1 MLLTRDL
8 GSGTSKHSNSCGRGA
23 LAQEIGGRDPKT
35 QQWKCTSECKLPT
48 TDEKQHI
55 VDLKSMV
62 RTLRRGLDAV
72 DSGCQNGHYTCKA
85 TGRDLAGHP
94 LTCTVAGSNSKLR
107 TLRAAAPHY
116 PVLPRFEAIRYH
128 KLSASIDS
136 ALRAG
141 KFASLALFCGIDG
154 YKYLFSSESRKS
166 TIQPVVDIKKSNLP
180 DIESELHAEM
190 ISELEK
196 KLADDPEVACCSC
209 ERL

>member
-1 MLLTRDL
+1 MFDVYWLLAAKDTQ
-8 GSGTSKHSNSCGRGA
+8 NS
-23 LAQEIGGRDPKT
+23 
-35 QQWKCTSECKLPT
+35 S
-48 TDEKQHI
+48 
-55 VDLKSMV
+55 
-62 RTLRRGLDAV
+62 
-72 DSGCQNGHYTCKA
+72 
-85 TGRDLAGHP
+85 
-94 LTCTVAGSNSKLR
+94 
-107 TLRAAAPHY
+107 PHY
-116 PVLPRFEAIRYH
+116 PVLRSFLTTLYEAIRYH
-128 KLSASIDS
+128 KLIASIDS